1 MSKLILET
9 YYIFLPIV
17 ATALIGWVGYLL
29 KDQKKKEDDRDVKQK
44 AQTTAI
50 MLVLRY
56 MLQRYHGEYKLQGKI
71 TYSQYKNWQE
81 IYETYRI
88 LGGNSIAEEWNE
100 EVEEMEKAEAHDDM
114 SLYELALRNKY
125 NKADC

>member
-9 YYIFLPIV
+9 YYILLPIV

>member
-9 YYIFLPIV
+9 YYILLPIV

-44 AQTTAI
+44 AQNTAI

-100 EVEEMEKAEAHDDM
+100 DVEEMEKAEAHDDM

>member
-9 YYIFLPIV
+9 YYILLPIV

-100 EVEEMEKAEAHDDM
+100 EVEEMKKAEAHDDM

>member
-9 YYIFLPIV
+9 YYILLPIV

-29 KDQKKKEDDRDVKQK
+29 KDQKKKDSDRDIKQK
-44 AQTTAI
+44 AQSTAI

-56 MLQRYHGEYKLQGKI
+56 MLQRYHGEYKLQEKI

-81 IYETYRI
+81 IYTTYKT
-88 LGGNSIAEEWNE
+88 LDGNSIAEEWNE
-100 EVEEMEKAEAHDDM
+100 EVEAMEKTESKDDM
-114 SLYELALRNKY
+114 SLYELALRKKY
-125 NKADC
+125 GNVDY

>member
-9 YYIFLPIV
+9 YYILLPIV

-44 AQTTAI
+44 AQNTAI

>member
-9 YYIFLPIV
+9 YYILLPIV

-100 EVEEMEKAEAHDDM
+100 EVEEMEKAEDHDDM

>member
-9 YYIFLPIV
+9 YYILLPIV

-56 MLQRYHGEYKLQGKI
+56 MLQRYHGEYKIQGKI

>member
-9 YYIFLPIV
+9 YYILLPIV

-56 MLQRYHGEYKLQGKI
+56 MLQRYHAEYKLQGKI
-71 TYSQYKNWQE
+71 TYSQYKNWKD
-81 IYETYRI
+81 IYDTYKI
-88 LGGNSIAEEWNE
+88 LGGNSIADEWNE
-100 EVEEMEKAEAHDDM
+100 DIENMEKIDASDDI

>member
-9 YYIFLPIV
+9 YYILLPIV

-44 AQTTAI
+44 AQNTAI

-56 MLQRYHGEYKLQGKI
+56 MLQRYHGEYKIQGKI

>member
-9 YYIFLPIV
+9 YYILLPIV

-81 IYETYRI
+81 IYKTYRI

-100 EVEEMEKAEAHDDM
+100 EVEEMEKVEAHDDM